1 MGGKTL
7 TKSLQASSSGFYQIL
22 AKSPGLM
29 NLFCPG
35 YRQYE
40 HDLEFLLSILYIYKK
55 NHMHSGTISI
65 QLVKIAE
72 IQNKPVNLKYIALQL
87 CTCTWIE
94 VMTGAGI
101 TLYMVYLGNY
111 ALAAI
116 TVAVFAPLIGF
127 HFAVSKIQHSN
138 VEWRSTRTVKSQH

>member
-1 MGGKTL
+1 MTMIL
-7 TKSLQASSSGFYQIL
+7 NSSSQFY
-22 AKSPGLM
+22 AS
-29 NLFCPG
+29 
-35 YRQYE
+35 
-40 HDLEFLLSILYIYKK
+40 KK
-55 NHMHSGTISI
+55 NHMHSGTTSI

-72 IQNKPVNLKYIALQL
+72 IPNKPVNLKYIALQL

-127 HFAVSKIQHSN
+127 HFAISKIQHSN